1 MSDKPDLKVIE
12 GHKKTTPCPICSKA
26 SIRPHTPFCSAR
38 CAQID
43 LGKWLGGDYAIPAH
57 EGEQDSNIEA
67 LLEQADKDPSLQ

>member
-1 MSDKPDLKVIE
+1 MSHKPDLKVIE
-12 GHKKTTPCPICSKA
+12 GHKKTTSCPICSKA
-26 SIRPHTPFCSAR
+26 SIRPHTPFCSIR

-43 LGKWLGGDYAIPAH
+43 LGKWLGGDYAIPAY